1 MPGLTRCVLR
11 LGGPGLR
18 LLIAVAGL
26 CGVLVPNALAARH
39 DDLSEASNAL
49 TSSPSEKVRAQAA
62 LVLGKKR
69 DARATPF
76 LIRAL
81 GDRSPA
87 VRAMSAKAL
96 AEIGDIAARAP
107 LESAKNDPD
116 RLVRRCIA
124 DALASLTAGIDD
136 TTIQVKAMGDRTNKA
151 SSQLRVQMRQVVTG
165 ALQGFGLHA
174 PGGFTLD
181 GAIKEFGTST
191 RADLIEVKVGVELIL
206 STGHPRAVVL
216 MATGEAA
223 VQKPKRQYRPAMQRG
238 MEQEALEHAVRGA
251 SEELRDHFAANT
263 PR

>member
-1 MPGLTRCVLR
+1 VYRPS
-11 LGGPGLR
+11 GPALVVV
-18 LLIAVAGL
+18 I
-26 CGVLVPNALAARH
+26 VLVGIAFGDGGLSSTAFAARR
-39 DDLSEASNAL
+39 DDLSEASGAL
-49 TSSPSEKVRAQAA
+49 ASSPSEKVRVQAA

-69 DARATPF
+69 DPRATPF

-96 AEIGDIAARAP
+96 AEIGDLAARAP
-107 LESAKNDPD
+107 LESAKNDPNP
-116 RLVRRCIA
+116 LVRRCVA

-136 TTIQVKAMGDRTNKA
+136 TTIQVKAMGDRTNRA
-151 SSQLRVQMRQVVTG
+151 PLQLRAQMRQVVTG
-165 ALQGFGLHA
+165 EMQGLGLHA
-174 PGGFTLD
+174 PGGFSLD
-181 GAIKEFGTST
+181 GAIKEFVTST

-206 STGHPRAVVL
+206 STGHPRAVLL

-223 VQKPKRQYRPAMQRG
+223 VQKPKRQYRPAMQQG

-251 SEELRDHFAANT
+251 SAELRDHFAANG

>member
-1 MPGLTRCVLR
+1 
-11 LGGPGLR
+11 
-18 LLIAVAGL
+18 
-26 CGVLVPNALAARH
+26 VPAPTASARR
-39 DDLSEASNAL
+39 DDLSEAIGAL
-49 TSSPSEKVRAQAA
+49 ASSRSEKVRAQAA

-69 DARATPF
+69 DPRATPA
-76 LIRAL
+76 LIKAL

-96 AEIGDIAARAP
+96 AEIGDGAARAP
-107 LESAKNDPD
+107 LESARNDPNG
-116 RLVRRCIA
+116 LVRRCVA

-136 TTIQVKAMGDRTNKA
+136 TNIQVKAMGDRTNRA
-151 SSQLRVQMRQVVTG
+151 PLHLRAQMREVVAG
-165 ALQGFGLHA
+165 EMQGFGLHT

-181 GAIKEFGTST
+181 GAIKELGTST

-223 VQKPKRQYRPAMQRG
+223 VQKPRRQYRPAMQPG

-251 SEELRDHFAANT
+251 SAELRDHFAANG